1 MFKQF
6 IKFFLIVFFLPIV
19 ISCSSNNKKVVAP
32 KKVIS
37 LEVLYKEALDSFENG
52 KYEEAVQLFE
62 RVEKDYS
69 YTEWAAKSLLM
80 KSYIY
85 YEAIDYIKA
94 LTNLQKFKKRYSG
107 HKNLDYAEYL
117 TAICLFEQIN
127 NSSLSQENT
136 ELALK
141 QFNKIITTYPKSQY
155 AADAKF
161 KVNLIHEQLASKEM
175 YLARYYANRQKW
187 VPALYRLNN
196 VIKNYQTTVFITEAL
211 HRLVEVHYVIG
222 NIETAKKYASILGYN
237 YNDSDWYK
245 KSYNILEGKNIPLS
259 NMRSKIT
266 LKEKLQEL
274 INFK

>member
-6 IKFFLIVFFLPIV
+6 FKFFLIIFLLPII
-19 ISCSSNNKKVVAP
+19 ISCSVNSKKVIAP
-32 KKVIS
+32 KKEVS
-37 LEVLYKEALDSFENG
+37 LEILYKEAFKSFNNG
-52 KYEEAVQLFE
+52 KYEDAVRLFE
-62 RVEKDYS
+62 TVEKDYS

-80 KSYIY
+80 RSYIHY
-85 YEAIDYIKA
+85 DAIDYVRA
-94 LTNLQKFKKRYSG
+94 LTLLQKFKKRYPG

-117 TAICLFEQIN
+117 TAMCIFEQIN

-141 QFNKIITTYPKSQY
+141 QFNKIITTYPQSEY
-155 AADAKF
+155 ATDAKF
-161 KVNLIHEQLASKEM
+161 KINLIYEQLASKEM
-175 YLARYYANRQKW
+175 YLARYYADRQKW
-187 VPALYRLNN
+187 APALYRLNN
-196 VIKNYQTTVFITEAL
+196 VIKNYQTTIFITEAL
-211 HRLVEVHYVIG
+211 HRLVEINYAIG

-259 NMRSKIT
+259 NMKNKIS
-266 LKEKLQEL
+266 LKEKLKEL